1 MTESVQDIKENV
13 TKFILE
19 EFLPGEP
26 AENLDDS
33 TPLIE
38 GAVVDSIGIIKLA
51 AFIQEQYDVEIEPHE
66 MNAEFLG
73 TIADISNIVQAK
85 ITAA

>member
-1 MTESVQDIKENV
+1 MTDNVQDIKEKV

-26 AENLDDS
+26 AENLDES

-73 TIADISNIVQAK
+73 TIADIGNIVQAK